1 MVDYKEVFKNPLLA
15 EVVFEARFPILLRI
29 PRDIADFQET
39 ILEKFPETN
48 IIYDKKF
55 FLNSKDHS
63 EELAEKS
70 WEFLNLQNKT
80 KCQVY
85 NHRLSL
91 FSNEY
96 KSWEKQKSEE
106 GFVDILKYCLDNF
119 LEVFKIKK
127 FNRLGLR
134 YINKIKFETKTSE
147 WFKKYF
153 VPIFDI
159 DKYSIEELSQNSV
172 RLRVGKKDS
181 IELTIMSGFLKEKD
195 SYLYLLDFD
204 AFSLNIKRENL
215 YEKLVKLLNVILKEF
230 HLLITEECRKNM
242 RGEI

>member
-134 YINKIKFETKTSE
+134 Y
-147 WFKKYF
+147 
-153 VPIFDI
+153 
-159 DKYSIEELSQNSV
+159 SIEELSQNSV

-215 YEKLVKLLNVILKEF
+215 YEKLEKLHNVILKEF
-230 HLLITEECRKNM
+230 HLLITEECRKKM
-242 RGEI
+242 RGEK